1 LIRLIFG
8 DLMKTICLDDKPL
21 IALQNKNFGRTRNLM
36 FWIGRFY
43 GQTEFTT
50 PTQGVE
56 GRGEHPLHDT
66 VGSRTGHYTPM

>member
-1 LIRLIFG
+1 
-8 DLMKTICLDDKPL
+8 MKTIYLDDKPL

-50 PTQGVE
+50 PT
-56 GRGEHPLHDT
+56 P
-66 VGSRTGHYTPM
+66 SRR